1 MKRTCPRCE
10 GNGQCSE
17 CNGEGF
23 VRCVS
28 CDGSGQRSSSR
39 GASYP
44 CRNCKGTGKAECAP
58 RCSSCEGTG
67 EITEALQRKVREKY
81 DEPKFD
87 QTLPRTKVTLAATFA
102 CIFLY
107 LLGQFNP
114 SAGAWLDDN
123 LANLSSLWSSQPWRL
138 VSYALL
144 HGGVLHLVCNMSTLL
159 RYGPVLE
166 GHYGSRRYTLA
177 LFLCALGGGLA
188 SALGHLAMS
197 QNVDSVGMSGA
208 IFGLFGML
216 FGAYQRY
223 RIFDAQQLR
232 QQLTWLLVF
241 SGVTLAWSGNV
252 DNWCHLGG
260 FLAGFAYAWF
270 TRRPSGR

>member
-17 CNGEGF
+17 CHGEGF

-58 RCSSCEGTG
+58 KCSSCEGTG

-87 QTLPRTKVTLAATFA
+87 QTLPRTKVTLAVTFA

-114 SAGAWLDDN
+114 NAGAWLDAN
-123 LANLSSLWSSQPWRL
+123 LANFSNLWSSQPWRL
-138 VSYALL
+138 ISYSVL
-144 HGGVLHLVCNMSTLL
+144 HGGLIHLACNMSTLL

-166 GHYGSRRYTLA
+166 GHYGGRRFTLA
-177 LFLCALGGGLA
+177 LTLSALGGGLA
-188 SALGHLAMS
+188 SALGHLAMN
-197 QNVDSVGMSGA
+197 QNVVSVGMSGA

-241 SGVTLAWSGNV
+241 SGVTLMWAGSV

-260 FLAGFAYAWF
+260 FLAGFTYAWF